1 MAFEG
6 ILSGSPFPEPCGVML
21 FRKNYRHT
29 GMDLRDQLIRLAC
42 DNRASAYPKTRPAS
56 FLASPILIRS
66 ALALQFHFL
75 KLAKSIPEFPQS
87 DDHLYAIRSLVTTVA
102 KLPLIT
108 FSKRW
113 IAFEIS
119 TG

>member
-6 ILSGSPFPEPCGVML
+6 ILSGSRFPEPCGVML
-21 FRKNYRHT
+21 FRKNYRHRGWICAT
-29 GMDLRDQLIRLAC
+29 SSLGSPVI
-42 DNRASAYPKTRPAS
+42 NRASAYPKTRPAS

-108 FSKRW
+108 FSKGG
-113 IAFEIS
+113 S
-119 TG
+119 LSK